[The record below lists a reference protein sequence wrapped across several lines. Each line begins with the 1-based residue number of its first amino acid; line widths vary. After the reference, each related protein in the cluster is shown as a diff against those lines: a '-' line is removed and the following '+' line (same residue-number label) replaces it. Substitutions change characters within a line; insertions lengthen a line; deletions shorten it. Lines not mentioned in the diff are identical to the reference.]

1 MKTFFQAL
9 IPVLWLLWLAI
20 WIVAAFG
27 AKETR
32 RRESLLSRLSYVV
45 PMIVGGLVLGE
56 PHAIGAALEQRFHA
70 HTFGWFLI
78 GLALVAAG
86 LGFSVAARIWLGR
99 NWSGTVTLK
108 EDHELIRSG
117 PYAVVRHPI
126 YTGMLAALLGTSIAV
141 GTWRALI
148 GLAVMFIGLFIKIR
162 IEERFMAEQFGE
174 AYARYRTEVPALIP
188 FLF

>member
-9 IPVLWLLWLAI
+9 IPVLWLLWLAF

-32 RRESLLSRLSYVV
+32 RRESVLSRVSYVI
-45 PMIVGGLVLGE
+45 PMIGGGILLGKPHVLGE
-56 PHAIGAALEQRFHA
+56 ALEQRYHA

-78 GLALVAAG
+78 GLALVVAG

-108 EDHELIRSG
+108 QDHELIRSG
-117 PYAVVRHPI
+117 PYALVRHPI
-126 YTGMLAALLGTSIAV
+126 YTGMLVALLGTAIAI
-141 GTWRALI
+141 GKWHALI
-148 GLAVMFIGLFIKIR
+148 GLAVLFCGLFIKIG

-174 AYARYRTEVPALIP
+174 AYARYRAEVPALIP
-188 FLF
+188 FLL